1 MKKMLA
7 FLMTVLMLLAVMPV
21 LAEEVPSEE
30 VELTFFCGNGD
41 VKFNEVVETLIAG
54 FEKEYPMIKI
64 TNVTP
69 TSSSFSEGLKSLDAV
84 GEFPDLM
91 EARDVPMW
99 ARAGKIAEVDP
110 ELIKLVNNAPDYNG
124 KYYCVPS
131 KADAPLGFFYNKA
144 YFTEKGFKE
153 PQTYQEFLDL

>member
-7 FLMTVLMLLAVMPV
+7 FLMTMLMLLAVMPV
-21 LAEEVPSEE
+21 LAEEVPGEE

-110 ELIKLVNNAPDYNG
+110 ELIKLVNKFAKKKEEEPKPEPKPTAEEKLLTEIRDLL
-124 KYYCVPS
+124 K
-131 KADAPLGFFYNKA
+131 NK
-144 YFTEKGFKE
+144 
-153 PQTYQEFLDL
+153 

>member
-1 MKKMLA
+1 MKK
-7 FLMTVLMLLAVMPV
+7 LLALLMALLMMLSALP
-21 LAEEVPSEE
+21 AMAEEEVPSED

-99 ARAGKIAEVDP
+99 ARAGKIAEVTP
-110 ELIKLVNNAPDYNG
+110 ELIALVNNAPDYNG
-124 KYYCVPS
+124 
-131 KADAPLGFFYNKA
+131 
-144 YFTEKGFKE
+144 
-153 PQTYQEFLDL
+153 